1 MGPPDP
7 GARGKTSSRNWNSR
21 NRGFH
26 AGLDFTLLTAEAGP
40 CPEANVLGK
49 PGPHKLGGQK
59 PPICMHTRVRES
71 MQSQEQL
78 MM

>member
-1 MGPPDP
+1 MGP
-7 GARGKTSSRNWNSR
+7 
-21 NRGFH
+21 
-26 AGLDFTLLTAEAGP
+26 DFTLLTAEAGP